1 MQTVSA
7 TLSAAARVR
16 EWLRCTD
23 RPSMQIAREA
33 GVDDKTIRNAIKG
46 KWNPTVE
53 TLAKLE
59 ALIPTGWQPGDP
71 IPEPTRG
78 EAA

>member
-1 MQTVSA
+1 MQTASA

-16 EWLRCTD
+16 AWLCSND
-23 RPSMQIAREA
+23 RPSMQIAKEA

-46 KWNPTVE
+46 RWNPTVE

-59 ALIPTGWQPGDP
+59 AVIPADWQQPAK
-71 IPEPTRG
+71 RRR
-78 EAA
+78 AA